1 LLWAKVNLLQLTPGA
16 GAMYCGGCLR
26 DNALVAA
33 LRKLGHQV
41 LMVPLYLPLTLDEE
55 DQSTGTPLFFG
66 GISVYLE
73 QKSPLFRGAP
83 GWLHDLFASRR
94 LLQWAAGK
102 AAKTRAAD
110 LGELTLSMLRGEAGN
125 QAREL
130 EALIAW
136 LKTQPKP
143 DVLCLSNALL
153 IGMVR
158 RLKAE
163 LRVPVACA
171 LQGEDAFLD
180 ALPEDQRAACWRTLA
195 ERAAEVDLFIAP
207 SRYFG
212 DLMRERLG
220 LPADR
225 VRVVHN
231 GINLDG
237 YAVEGQQDAPFS
249 TLDPRPLPP
258 SGGPEQRVSGS
269 PSPPLEERVGERRPF
284 NILNGA
290 VSGDIPTGCR
300 TNLPAVPAENDD
312 LLSLPLSSK
321 GGEGN
326 AAAVSEHRDARKE
339 QPHPSPPVLGFF
351 ARMCR
356 EKGLDT
362 LVEAYIVLRQ
372 RGRVGNL
379 KLRVG
384 GSCGPADGA
393 FVDSLRERL
402 QASGL
407 LGDVEF
413 HPNLDRASKLEFLRS
428 LSVFSVPALYGEAFG
443 LYVIEALAAG
453 VPVVQ
458 PRTAAFPEL
467 IEATG
472 GGVLCAA
479 GDARALAEAVEEL
492 LLDPARARALGEAG
506 RHAVTERFSAE
517 AIAQAMVQAYGEM
530 VGRGR

>member
-1 LLWAKVNLLQLTPGA
+1 LFRAKVNLLQLTPGA

-33 LRKLGHQV
+33 LRKRGHQV

-55 DQSTGTPLFFG
+55 DQSAGTPLFFG

-83 GWLHDLFASRR
+83 GWLHDLFASPR
-94 LLQWAAGK
+94 LLKWAAGK
-102 AAKTRAAD
+102 AAKTRAED

-136 LKTQPKP
+136 LKTQPQP

-153 IGMVR
+153 IGMAR

-163 LRVPVACA
+163 LRAPVACA
-171 LQGEDAFLD
+171 LQGEDFFLD
-180 ALPEDQRAACWRTLA
+180 ALPESHRAACWQALA

-212 DLMRERLG
+212 DLMRERLR

-231 GINLDG
+231 GIKLEG
-237 YAVEGQQDAPFS
+237 YGVEGQKGA
-249 TLDPRPLPP
+249 
-258 SGGPEQRVSGS
+258 S
-269 PSPPLEERVGERRPF
+269 PS
-284 NILNGA
+284 
-290 VSGDIPTGCR
+290 S
-300 TNLPAVPAENDD
+300 PA
-312 LLSLPLSSK
+312 
-321 GGEGN
+321 
-326 AAAVSEHRDARKE
+326 AR
-339 QPHPSPPVLGFF
+339 PSPPVLGFF

-362 LVEAYIVLRQ
+362 LVEAYLLLRQ

-402 QASGL
+402 QANGL

-413 HPNLDRASKLEFLRS
+413 HPNLDRASKVAMLRS

-443 LYVIEALAAG
+443 LYVLEALAAG

-472 GGVLCAA
+472 GGVLCTA
-479 GDARALAEAVEEL
+479 GDAQALAEALEAL

-506 RHAVTERFSAE
+506 RRAVTERFSAE
-517 AIAQAMVQAYGEM
+517 AMAQGMVQLYGELA
-530 VGRGR
+530 GKR